1 MGGFSPAQ
9 ALIAAMITPALLIL
23 ASGSLIATAL
33 VRLSRVVDRI
43 RKIAE
48 GSFAGAQD
56 ELARLERRGLQ
67 SELAVERYFFAIV
80 CFVVAGIAIAVDH
93 ASGDRFFWVPV
104 VVTTAGMAL
113 IVAGSWEML
122 GECRLSTQQIRAEVA
137 AARGAISSGAVPRSA
152 R

>member
-80 CFVVAGIAIAVDH
+80 CFVVAGIAIA
-93 ASGDRFFWVPV
+93 GDRFFWVPV

-137 AARGAISSGAVPRSA
+137 AARGAISSGAASRSA